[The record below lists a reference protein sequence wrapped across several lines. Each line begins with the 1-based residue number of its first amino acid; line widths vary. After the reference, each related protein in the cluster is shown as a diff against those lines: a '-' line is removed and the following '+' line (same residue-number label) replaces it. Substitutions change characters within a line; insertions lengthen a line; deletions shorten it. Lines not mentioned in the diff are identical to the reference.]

1 MVVTP
6 PFIVWSEIF
15 AVGHREL
22 DAEHRRLVDTINEI
36 HSAERAGQTPD
47 QLRPMLN
54 ALFVA
59 AEQHF
64 EHENSVMRK
73 IRPAASAYETP
84 RRDHLALSS
93 EAIDEHIDA
102 HERELSTLR
111 SIIGSIGPRTDPA
124 EPKLSHELRHWFVE
138 HSIKYDAHLKM
149 VFQSI

>member
-1 MVVTP
+1 MIVLVTETQ
-6 PFIVWSEIF
+6 FIVWRDIF

-22 DAEHRRLVDTINEI
+22 DAEHRRLVGAINEI
-36 HSAERAGQTPD
+36 HSAECAERTPG

-73 IRPAASAYETP
+73 IGPDAP
-84 RRDHLALSS
+84 VSS
-93 EAIDEHIDA
+93 EAIDAHISV
-102 HERELSTLR
+102 HERELSKLR
-111 SIIGSIGPRTDPA
+111 SIIGSIGPVIDPI
-124 EPKLSHELRHWFVE
+124 EPKLSYELRHWFAE

-149 VFQSI
+149 IFQSM